1 MTTKKEMTFHDKLV
15 DLQVNFKAAKTKT
28 NNFGKYAFRSSED
41 VLEALKPHLER
52 LGLIVTTNEELVST
66 DNGLPIIQSTST
78 ITDGTEV
85 KSATAIVG
93 VDLAQKGMATPQQ
106 FGSAS
111 SYAKK
116 YSLGCLLAIDNTEDA
131 DATNTHD
138 KTPKAKQDIPKEKLE
153 SIKAA
158 IANGKVKKDKATINK
173 LLAAQGLKDLTDA
186 QFKTL

>member
-1 MTTKKEMTFHDKLV
+1 MTTKKDKTFHEKLV

-41 VLEALKPHLER
+41 VLEALKPHLDR
-52 LGLIVTTNEELVST
+52 LGLIVTTNEKLVST

-78 ITDGTEV
+78 VTDGVDSE
-85 KSATAIVG
+85 SATAIVG

-116 YSLGCLLAIDNTEDA
+116 YSLGCLFAIDNTDDA
-131 DATNTHD
+131 DATNEHN
-138 KTPKAKQDIPKEKLE
+138 KSEKKDIPATKLN
-153 SIKAA
+153 SIVKAISEGKIKKDRAA
-158 IANGKVKKDKATINK
+158 IN
-173 LLAAQGLKDLTDA
+173 LALSKQGLKDLSDEQWSKINA
-186 QFKTL
+186 

>member
-1 MTTKKEMTFHDKLV
+1 MTTKKEKTFHEKLV

-28 NNFGKYAFRSSED
+28 NNFGKYQFRSSED
-41 VLEALKPHLER
+41 VLEALKPHLDR
-52 LGLIVTTNEELVST
+52 LGLIVITNEELVST

-78 ITDGTEV
+78 VTDGTES

-116 YSLGCLLAIDNTEDA
+116 YSLGCLFAIDNTDDA
-131 DATNTHD
+131 DATNEHNKSEKKEIPST
-138 KTPKAKQDIPKEKLE
+138 KLNSIVKAISE
-153 SIKAA
+153 
-158 IANGKVKKDKATINK
+158 GKVKKDRATINA
-173 LLAAQGLKDLTDA
+173 LLSQQGLKDLSNE
-186 QFKTL
+186 QWEKINK